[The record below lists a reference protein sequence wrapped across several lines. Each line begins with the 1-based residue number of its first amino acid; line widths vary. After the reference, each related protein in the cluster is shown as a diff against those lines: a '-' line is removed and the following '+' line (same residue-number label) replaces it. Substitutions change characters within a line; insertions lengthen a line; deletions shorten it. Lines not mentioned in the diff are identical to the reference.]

1 MIAPGAIAQRRVYRF
16 TWTIGALAAC
26 LLAVSAY
33 LDLQAALQS
42 YLFVWWF
49 LLGIP
54 LGSMVLLMVHNL
66 TGGAWGELIRPVLEA
81 ALSSLPFLL
90 LLSIPLWLGMQHLYV
105 WANPDHALSTPLIE
119 AKEWYLNAFFFLLR
133 VAIYFSAWTALSH
146 LLHKWSFAR
155 HAGSDPGSA
164 KRLRAISAVGLVV
177 YGVTVTFAA
186 VDWIMSLTPQ
196 WYSTTF
202 GLLAGIGQALCAFS
216 FATVFT
222 AWFRPGEDSEHR
234 QVFHDI
240 GNLLLM
246 FVMTW
251 AYLAFTQYLI
261 IWAENLPNEIV
272 WYLPRVQT
280 SWRLIALVLVVFHFA
295 LPFLVLLSRRVKRAP
310 RALAA
315 LAATILLAHLV
326 DAFWL
331 VAPTFRST
339 GFAVYWSDASAAL
352 ALGGLWLAAFMR
364 TSNGATASSART
376 HVQTEAVDR
385 V

>member
-133 VAIYFSAWTALSH
+133 VAIYFSA
-146 LLHKWSFAR
+146 
-155 HAGSDPGSA
+155 
-164 KRLRAISAVGLVV
+164 
-177 YGVTVTFAA
+177 
-186 VDWIMSLTPQ
+186 
-196 WYSTTF
+196 
-202 GLLAGIGQALCAFS
+202 
-216 FATVFT
+216 
-222 AWFRPGEDSEHR
+222 
-234 QVFHDI
+234 
-240 GNLLLM
+240 
-246 FVMTW
+246 
-251 AYLAFTQYLI
+251 
-261 IWAENLPNEIV
+261 
-272 WYLPRVQT
+272 
-280 SWRLIALVLVVFHFA
+280 
-295 LPFLVLLSRRVKRAP
+295 
-310 RALAA
+310 
-315 LAATILLAHLV
+315 
-326 DAFWL
+326 
-331 VAPTFRST
+331 
-339 GFAVYWSDASAAL
+339 
-352 ALGGLWLAAFMR
+352 
-364 TSNGATASSART
+364 
-376 HVQTEAVDR
+376 
-385 V
+385 